1 MARIP
6 LVELEDASEEV
17 KAIYKEVEE
26 IGFPIFNVMK
36 LFGNDVGFLGGFVT
50 MVRSLYAEDS
60 PLDPRYRE
68 LAWLRASQL
77 NACHY

>member
-1 MARIP
+1 MSRIP
-6 LVELEDASEEV
+6 LIELDDADDNV
-17 KAIYKEVEE
+17 KAIYRDFQEL
-26 IGFPIFNVMK
+26 GFPLFNVIK
-36 LFGNDVGFLGGFVT
+36 LFGNDSGFLDGLGR
-50 MVRSLYAEDS
+50 MIKSLYGEDS

>member
-1 MARIP
+1 MSRIP
-6 LVELEDASEEV
+6 LIEPEDASDKV
-17 KAIYKEVEE
+17 NTIYGEVEE

-36 LFGNDVGFLGGFVT
+36 LFGNDVGFLEGFVT
-50 MVRSLYAEDS
+50 MIRSLYAEDS